1 MTTDIIQNIYDEKI
15 PVELFVECH
24 EFGGIYLEEKG
35 FPGMN
40 GEEIKSLMKNI
51 TISQEY
57 DLSKGWWLSEN
68 KETEE
73 AFKERVKKVFAKL
86 KTIAAA
92 NEEDYTI
99 CIITHNLF
107 LNAFFT
113 ILINAEFLV
122 GSNFIFYFRYKFW
135 FC

>member
-1 MTTDIIQNIYDEKI
+1 MTTDIIQNIYDNQI
-15 PVELFVECH
+15 PVELFVEVH

-40 GEEIKSLMKNI
+40 IEELKNVMSNI
-51 TISQEY
+51 IISQDL
-57 DLSKGWWLSEN
+57 DLSKGWWASEY

-86 KTIAAA
+86 KTLAAA

-99 CIITHNLF
+99 CIVTHNLF

-122 GSNFIFYFRYKFW
+122 GSN
-135 FC
+135 